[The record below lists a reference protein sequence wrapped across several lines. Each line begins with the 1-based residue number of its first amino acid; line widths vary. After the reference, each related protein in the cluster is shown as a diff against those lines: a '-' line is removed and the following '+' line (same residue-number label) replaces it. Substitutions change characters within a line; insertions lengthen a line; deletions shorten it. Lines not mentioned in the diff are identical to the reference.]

1 MTSSLKLEPARPD
14 AFRSLTLGAGLRLA
28 AQRDPGK
35 TALDD
40 GERQLSYAELAQR
53 VDSCAALGV
62 GTLGLRNGDVV
73 ALLAPNCIEYPEIV
87 IGLSDC
93 GAIVATLNPR
103 LSAAE
108 LTAILAD
115 CAPRAVVLHPECDSA
130 AEVAIAAGIR
140 VLRIGDEYEAALA
153 SAAAA
158 PRLPVVDEC
167 QPFAMSYT
175 SGTTGTPKGVLLSH
189 RSRMLT
195 FMAMAMEYG
204 CFGTEDHFLA
214 LAPMYH
220 GAGFVFACAPLM
232 TGGSC
237 TILMQADAGRIAE
250 ELGSGRYS
258 GVFMVPTHIH
268 RLLQLPAPL
277 LAQARARHRLKT
289 VISNAAALSQPLKE
303 GMVAWLGEGLLH
315 ETYGSTE
322 CGIVS
327 NIRPADLLRKPGSVG
342 TPVWGMEVE
351 LRDAG
356 GAVVPAGE
364 VGELFCRSPY
374 SFNGYLNR
382 PRETTEAVIDG
393 WVTVGDLAMRDSEGF
408 IRIVDRKKDMII
420 SGGVNVYP
428 AEVEAVI
435 RTVQGVVDVAVV
447 GVPDA
452 EWGERIHA
460 FVVPAAGAAPLAEQI
475 ISACRERLAGFK
487 VPRGLTFV
495 EEFPR
500 NPSGKLLKRELREAA
515 ATAARA

>member
-28 AQRDPGK
+28 ARRMPGK
-35 TALDD
+35 IALDD
-40 GERQLSYAELAQR
+40 GVRRLSYAELASR
-53 VDSCAALGV
+53 VDGCAAIGASM
-62 GTLGLRNGDVV
+62 LGLRNGDVV
-73 ALLAPNCIEYPEIV
+73 ALLAPNCIEYPELV
-87 IGLSDC
+87 IGLADC

-103 LSAAE
+103 LSPAE
-108 LTAILAD
+108 LSAILSD
-115 CAPRAVVLHPECDSA
+115 CAPRAVVLHPECSA
-130 AEVAIAAGIR
+130 AAEIATSAGIR
-140 VLRIGDEYEAALA
+140 VLWIGGEYEEALA
-153 SAAAA
+153 ASSVA
-158 PRLPVVDEC
+158 PSLPVVDEC

-232 TGGSC
+232 TGGRC
-237 TILMQADAGRIAE
+237 TILIQADAEHIAQ

-268 RLLQLPAPL
+268 RLLQLPAPV
-277 LAQARARHRLKT
+277 LAQARAGHRLKT

-327 NIRPADLLRKPGSVG
+327 NIRPVDLLRKPGSVG
-342 TPVWGMEVE
+342 KPVWGMEVE
-351 LRDAG
+351 LRDAQ
-356 GAVVPAGE
+356 GAVVLPGQ

-382 PRETTEAVIDG
+382 AHETAEAVVDG
-393 WVTVGDLAMRDSEGF
+393 WVTVGDLAIRDDEGF
-408 IRIVDRKKDMII
+408 LHIVDRKKDMII
-420 SGGVNVYP
+420 TGGVNVYP
-428 AEVEAVI
+428 AEIEAVI
-435 RTVQGVVDVAVV
+435 RGVTGVIDAAVV

-460 FVVPAAGAAPLAEQI
+460 FVVPGPDAELDDSRI
-475 ISACRERLAGFK
+475 VAACRERLAGFK
-487 VPRGLTFV
+487 VPRGVSFV
-495 EEFPR
+495 GELPR

-515 ATAARA
+515 SALRPA

>member
-1 MTSSLKLEPARPD
+1 MNSSLKLEPARPD

-28 AQRDPGK
+28 AQRTPGK
-35 TALDD
+35 RALED
-40 GERQLSYAELAQR
+40 GTRSFSYAELTRR
-53 VDSCAALGV
+53 VEACATIGAGI
-62 GTLGLRNGDVV
+62 LGLRNGDVV
-73 ALLAPNCIEYPEIV
+73 ALIAPNCIEYPELV
-87 IGLSDC
+87 IGLSEC

-108 LTAILAD
+108 LSVILAD
-115 CAPRAVVLHPECDSA
+115 CAPRAVVLHPECVEA
-130 AEVAIAAGIR
+130 AAVARAAGIR
-140 VLRIGDEYEAALA
+140 VLSIGAEYEAALA
-153 SAAAA
+153 SPPAA
-158 PRLPVVDEC
+158 PRLPAVDEC
-167 QPFAMSYT
+167 QAFAMSYT
-175 SGTTGTPKGVLLSH
+175 SGTTGAPKGVLLSH

-237 TILMQADAGRIAE
+237 TVLMQADAEHIARAI
-250 ELGSGRYS
+250 GSGRYS

-268 RLLQLPAPL
+268 RLLQLPAAL
-277 LAQARARHRLKT
+277 LGEARAGHRLKT

-303 GMVAWLGEGLLH
+303 GMLAWLGEGLLH

-351 LRDAG
+351 LRDAQ
-356 GAVVPAGE
+356 GAVVAPGE

-382 PRETTEAVIDG
+382 PRETAEAVIDG
-393 WVTVGDLAMRDSEGF
+393 WVTVGDLAIRDDEGF
-408 IRIVDRKKDMII
+408 LRIVDRKKDMII
-420 SGGVNVYP
+420 TGGVNVYP
-428 AEVEAVI
+428 AEIEAVI
-435 RTVQGVVDVAVV
+435 RTVAGVVDVAVV
-447 GVPDA
+447 GVPDP

-460 FVVPAAGAAPLAEQI
+460 FVVPAAGATPEAEHI
-475 ISACRERLAGFK
+475 VATCRDRLAGFK
-487 VPRGLTFV
+487 VPRGISFV
-495 EEFPR
+495 AEFPR
-500 NPSGKLLKRELREAA
+500 NPSGKLLKRELRQAA
-515 ATAARA
+515 GAARHA

>member
-14 AFRSLTLGAGLRLA
+14 AYCSLTLGAGLRLA
-28 AQRDPGK
+28 AQRVPGK
-35 TALDD
+35 IALDD
-40 GERQLSYAELAQR
+40 GVRRLSYAELAWR
-53 VDSCAALGV
+53 VEGCAAV
-62 GTLGLRNGDVV
+62 GAGRLGLRKGDVV
-73 ALLAPNCIEYPEIV
+73 ALLAPNCIEYPELV
-87 IGLSDC
+87 IGLADC

-103 LSAAE
+103 LSAGE
-108 LTAILAD
+108 LAAIFAD
-115 CAPRAVVLHPECDSA
+115 CAPRAVVLHPDCADA
-130 AEVAIAAGIR
+130 AAVAAAAGIH
-140 VLRIGDEYEAALA
+140 VLWIGEEYEAALA
-153 SAAAA
+153 AVPGM
-158 PRLPVVDEC
+158 PRLAVLDEC

-232 TGGSC
+232 TGGTC
-237 TILMQADAGRIAE
+237 TVLLQADAGRIAL
-250 ELGSGRYS
+250 ELGSGRYT

-268 RLLQLPAPL
+268 RLLQLPATV
-277 LAQARARHRLKT
+277 LAQTRAGHRLKT

-303 GMVAWLGEGLLH
+303 GMVAWLGAGLLH

-327 NIRPADLLRKPGSVG
+327 NIRPADVLRKPGSVG

-351 LRDAG
+351 LRDAR

-382 PRETTEAVIDG
+382 PHETAAAVIDG
-393 WVTVGDLAMRDSEGF
+393 WVTVGDLAIRDDEGF

-428 AEVEAVI
+428 AEIEGVI
-435 RTVQGVVDVAVV
+435 RTVRGVVDVAVV
-447 GVPDA
+447 GVPDE

-460 FVVPAAGAAPLAEQI
+460 FVVPAAGAPPLADQI

-515 ATAARA
+515 GAALRP

>member
-1 MTSSLKLEPARPD
+1 MTSSLKLERPD
-14 AFRSLTLGAGLRLA
+14 TFRSLTLGAGLRLV
-28 AQRDPGK
+28 AQRNPGK
-35 TALDD
+35 TAVDD
-40 GERQLSYAELAQR
+40 GARRLSYAELAQR
-53 VDSCAALGV
+53 VASCAAI
-62 GTLGLRNGDVV
+62 GTGALGLRNGDVV

-93 GAIVATLNPR
+93 GAIVATLNPQ
-103 LSAAE
+103 LAAVE
-108 LTAILAD
+108 LTAIFAD
-115 CAPRAVVLHPECDSA
+115 CAPRAVVLHPECASA
-130 AEVAIAAGIR
+130 AEVAAAAGIR
-140 VLRIGDEYEAALA
+140 VLWIGDEYEAALA
-153 SAAAA
+153 TADAA

-237 TILMQADAGRIAE
+237 TILMQADAERIAL
-250 ELGSGRYS
+250 ELGSGRCT
-258 GVFMVPTHIH
+258 GVFMVPTHVH
-268 RLLQLPAPL
+268 RLLQLPPGL
-277 LAQARARHRLKT
+277 REQARLGHGLKT

-351 LRDAG
+351 LRDARG
-356 GAVVPAGE
+356 VVVPAGE

-382 PRETTEAVIDG
+382 PHETAEAVIEG
-393 WVTVGDLAMRDSEGF
+393 WVTVGDLAVRDTEGF

-420 SGGVNVYP
+420 TGGVNVYP

-435 RTVQGVVDVAVV
+435 RTVTGVVDVAVV

-460 FVVPAAGAAPLAEQI
+460 FVVPAAGAAPDAEQI
-475 ISACRERLAGFK
+475 LSACRARLAGFK
-487 VPRGLTFV
+487 VPRGVSFV
-495 EEFPR
+495 DEFPR
-500 NPSGKLLKRELREAA
+500 NPSGKLLKRELRQ
-515 ATAARA
+515 TAGAGLRP